1 MNKAK
6 TTFSLF
12 YAHEIFTPTYLY
24 RSPAIHPEKSMPEQ
38 QITNNINSP
47 HNITPTSTLFPNS
60 TFSQF
65 SEEASDFNFR
75 SFIGF
80 LQRRAFVIFGVTT
93 LAMTGV
99 IYSTFKQVPI
109 YEGSFQILVESVNS
123 DSELGKINLG
133 SDNPLRSTGLDYE
146 SQIQVLKSPELLQDF
161 IKKLQKSNPDI
172 TYSAFLRGLTI
183 RRLGQS
189 KIIQVNYQ
197 SDNSQKIKLVLDP
210 LADFYLK
217 YSLNKRQTK
226 LRQGLEFVNTKLP
239 DIRTR
244 LGQLQREM
252 QAFRQKYNF
261 IDPENQSQV
270 ISVQVQ
276 SLTQQRLDINQK
288 LTAARANYVRL
299 SKQEEQLAILN
310 NAPLYQ
316 QLISQQRQLDIQISG
331 ELARFQPDNPV
342 ILTLEEKRANL
353 LPIIQ
358 AEATRTINIRI
369 SEAATLVKQVETDN
383 QYLAQVEKQLQ
394 QKLDQLPIL
403 SRQYVDIQQNLQIA
417 NESLNRFLA
426 AREQLQIE
434 IAQTELPWELIQ
446 AASQPQNP
454 ISPDIPRNLLLGF
467 VASFLLGIGA
477 AQVREQTDNTYHS
490 VDNLRDKT
498 GLPLLGSLPFD
509 KNLVK
514 NQSSNPTNIFS
525 DGVLKGV
532 DKLANIP
539 HHRSSRYYG
548 QGSFWESL
556 QILYNNIQLL
566 NSGRPIKS
574 FVVSSAI
581 PGDGKS
587 TVAFHLAQT
596 AAAMGK
602 KVLLVDC
609 DLRKSEIHKLAQ
621 LNNLWGLSSLISSDM
636 SVGQVIQEI
645 PQLASLSVITA
656 GPIPPDPTR
665 LLSSDK
671 MGQMMDYFSE
681 NFDLVIYDSP
691 PLSALV
697 DARLVA
703 VHADGVI
710 LVARIDKTDKTVLKH
725 VLETF
730 KTSPVNLLGLVVN
743 GEKFRGVAYNYNY
756 NYNSK
761 SSVVRANIPK
771 NEEVN

>member
-1 MNKAK
+1 
-6 TTFSLF
+6 
-12 YAHEIFTPTYLY
+12 
-24 RSPAIHPEKSMPEQ
+24 
-38 QITNNINSP
+38 
-47 HNITPTSTLFPNS
+47 
-60 TFSQF
+60 
-65 SEEASDFNFR
+65 
-75 SFIGF
+75 
-80 LQRRAFVIFGVTT
+80 
-93 LAMTGV
+93 
-99 IYSTFKQVPI
+99 
-109 YEGSFQILVESVNS
+109 
-123 DSELGKINLG
+123 
-133 SDNPLRSTGLDYE
+133 
-146 SQIQVLKSPELLQDF
+146 
-161 IKKLQKSNPDI
+161 
-172 TYSAFLRGLTI
+172 
-183 RRLGQS
+183 
-189 KIIQVNYQ
+189 
-197 SDNSQKIKLVLDP
+197 
-210 LADFYLK
+210 
-217 YSLNKRQTK
+217 
-226 LRQGLEFVNTKLP
+226 
-239 DIRTR
+239 
-244 LGQLQREM
+244 M

-276 SLTQQRLDINQK
+276 SLTQQRIDINQK

-331 ELARFQPDNPV
+331 ELARFQPGNPV

-574 FVVSSAI
+574 LVVSSAI

-756 NYNSK
+756 NYTSK